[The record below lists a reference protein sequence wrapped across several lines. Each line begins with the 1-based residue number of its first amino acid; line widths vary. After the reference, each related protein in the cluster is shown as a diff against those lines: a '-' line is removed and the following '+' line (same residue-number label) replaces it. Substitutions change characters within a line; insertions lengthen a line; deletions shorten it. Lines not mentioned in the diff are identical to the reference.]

1 MSRGACGRI
10 PRANEMTPEVFRIAL
25 PTCRA
30 LVVLLVSLA
39 SASGTTVRAEV
50 PLYESEAAWSGEDT
64 DRANTFR
71 QALRQVLVKVT
82 GLRRFAET
90 VRIDPLVEN
99 AQGLVQQYQ
108 LRTVEVGLGETSVQE
123 PRLWVQFDQAA
134 VDRLVREAGL
144 PVWGRTRPPVLAWV
158 AVENDGSLQM
168 VGSGG
173 TEGVVQN
180 LRHGAATRGVPL
192 VLPLL
197 DLEDRTLA
205 GSPELWVDADERIR
219 EASERYQP
227 GSILV
232 GRIDRGVLWEAQWSL
247 LLPGAAQR
255 WKTEGDV
262 FDLVVDEGVQ
272 EAIDTLA
279 AHYMNTVPDTGG
291 ATVVVSVSGVHD
303 FMGYARTMRYL
314 ESLNEVESVD
324 VLAVVSG
331 RLRLGLTLRTG
342 VAGLRELV
350 ALGST
355 LAEDIGDVDGA
366 LALRL
371 LP

>member
-1 MSRGACGRI
+1 
-10 PRANEMTPEVFRIAL
+10 MTAAVFRFAI
-25 PTCRA
+25 PNCRV
-30 LVVLLVSLA
+30 LVILLVLLAL
-39 SASGTTVRAEV
+39 ASGTTTRAEV
-50 PLYESEAAWSGEDT
+50 PLYETEVAWSDQDT
-64 DRANTFR
+64 DRADAFR

-90 VRIDPLVEN
+90 VRIDSLVEN
-99 AQGLVQQYQ
+99 AQGLVQQYR
-108 LRTVEVGLGETSVQE
+108 LRTVDVGLGETSVQE
-123 PRLWVQFDQAA
+123 PRLWAQFDRAA

-144 PVWGRTRPPVLAWV
+144 PVWGRTRPPVLVWA
-158 AVENDGSLQM
+158 AVENAGSLQM
-168 VGSGG
+168 VGSEG
-173 TEGVVQN
+173 TEGAAGI

-205 GSPELWVDADERIR
+205 GPPELWVEAEERIR

-227 GSILV
+227 GSILI
-232 GRIDRGVLWEAQWSL
+232 GRIGRGVLWEAQWSL

-255 WKTEGDV
+255 WQTEGDV

-272 EAIDTLA
+272 EAIDALA
-279 AHYMNTVPDTGG
+279 AHYMNTVPDIGG
-291 ATVVVSVSGVHD
+291 ATIVVSVSGVHD